1 MPHLRRVLGKL
12 SRGATGFPLEMDEVV
27 QRDSILGMLLDFTF
41 KAYTMPRNCDKKSI
55 LVSL

>member
-12 SRGATGFPLEMDEVV
+12 SRDATGFLLEMDEVV

-41 KAYTMPRNCDKKSI
+41 KGFTMPRNWDKKSI